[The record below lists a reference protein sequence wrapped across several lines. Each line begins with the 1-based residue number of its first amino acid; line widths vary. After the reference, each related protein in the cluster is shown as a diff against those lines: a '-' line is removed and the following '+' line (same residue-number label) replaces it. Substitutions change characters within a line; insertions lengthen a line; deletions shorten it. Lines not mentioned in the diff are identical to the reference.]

1 MGVHKSIP
9 FNAPPMSVIFEISLT
24 EVEILFVG
32 VAIENFDVGASR
44 SSAFAHSS
52 MRLPAGLDVTLV

>member
-1 MGVHKSIP
+1 MKRGVHKSIP
-9 FNAPPMSVIFEISLT
+9 FNPPPMFEMSPT
-24 EVEILFVG
+24 EVEILLL
-32 VAIENFDVGASR
+32 AIENLLVASR